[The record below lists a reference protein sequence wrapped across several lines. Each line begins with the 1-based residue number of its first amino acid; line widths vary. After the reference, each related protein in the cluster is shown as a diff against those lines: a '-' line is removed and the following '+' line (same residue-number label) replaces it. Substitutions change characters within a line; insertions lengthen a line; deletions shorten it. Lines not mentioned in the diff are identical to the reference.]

1 MCFVSGVELGTLHIL
16 SCLDGFYQD
25 FEHRSKNL
33 RIKLLFEML
42 F

>member
-1 MCFVSGVELGTLHIL
+1 MCFVSGAELGTVGIL

-25 FEHRSKNL
+25 SERRSKNL
-33 RIKLLFEML
+33 RIKLSFEML